1 MGLEHFVS
9 AVLPC
14 SSQGLE
20 EKEKSGSPAGWRGNV
35 KLYGSVYYLNN
46 VLSKKDKNIS
56 HVVKGVVAIGEEEF
70 AVQLK
75 KKS

>member
-1 MGLEHFVS
+1 
-9 AVLPC
+9 
-14 SSQGLE
+14 
-20 EKEKSGSPAGWRGNV
+20 V
-35 KLYGSVYYLNN
+35 KLHGSAYYLNN